1 MLPVDAWTAIPCV
14 VVRGRHALLLEERIL
29 RDSRTA
35 PRHILANTA
44 PPLALHLGPPALLS
58 TAERHWLATAS
69 QREAA
74 APPRPSTA
82 DELPQWLVGPP
93 YEAMPIPLPLGATD
107 WMVAVPMAAPSAQP
121 APRAPA
127 SASHYWG
134 RPTTAAGVAAMRK
147 AEQAKAH
154 AHARGAEEE
163 EGGEEEAG
171 WPGEQGSDEDLH
183 LRALRSIYG
192 PQAAAARSEAS
203 AAAAR
208 QRGRPSIFA
217 DARAPLPQARRVP
230 FGPGF

>member
-1 MLPVDAWTAIPCV
+1 M
-14 VVRGRHALLLEERIL
+14 
-29 RDSRTA
+29 
-35 PRHILANTA
+35 
-44 PPLALHLGPPALLS
+44 
-58 TAERHWLATAS
+58 
-69 QREAA
+69 
-74 APPRPSTA
+74 
-82 DELPQWLVGPP
+82 GPP
-93 YEAMPIPLPLGATD
+93 YEALPIPLPLGATD
-107 WMVAVPMAAPSAQP
+107 WMVAVPMPEPCAQP
-121 APRAPA
+121 TPRAPA

-154 AHARGAEEE
+154 AHARSAEEQEQEQE
-163 EGGEEEAG
+163 EGG
-171 WPGEQGSDEDLH
+171 WPAEQGSDEDLH

-192 PQAAAARSEAS
+192 PQAAAVRSEAS

>member
-1 MLPVDAWTAIPCV
+1 M
-14 VVRGRHALLLEERIL
+14 
-29 RDSRTA
+29 
-35 PRHILANTA
+35 
-44 PPLALHLGPPALLS
+44 
-58 TAERHWLATAS
+58 
-69 QREAA
+69 
-74 APPRPSTA
+74 
-82 DELPQWLVGPP
+82 GPP
-93 YEAMPIPLPLGATD
+93 YEALPIPLPLGATD

-121 APRAPA
+121 APRAAA

-147 AEQAKAH
+147 AEQARAH
-154 AHARGAEEE
+154 AHARSAEEE
-163 EGGEEEAG
+163 EQQEEEQEEGG

-192 PQAAAARSEAS
+192 PQAAAVRSEAS